1 MKRYLEKKHMLDTHT
16 NLASLLKDPSLLV
29 AQAYLAGEWVD
40 GDNEARFE
48 VVNPARGDVI
58 AKVAD
63 ISRAQTAQAIAAAE
77 KAQAVRSASAKE
89 VKTLQEK
96 LASARQHPR
105 I

>member
-1 MKRYLEKKHMLDTHT
+1 MLDTHT

-29 AQAYLAGEWVD
+29 TQAYLAGEWVD

-63 ISRAQTAQAIAAAE
+63 ISHLRNHIAAGRVHNL
-77 KAQAVRSASAKE
+77 KAGFIISVHPFSGQIGLSYQEAGIFQQAGQVG
-89 VKTLQEK
+89 VGV
-96 LASARQHPR
+96 
-105 I
+105 